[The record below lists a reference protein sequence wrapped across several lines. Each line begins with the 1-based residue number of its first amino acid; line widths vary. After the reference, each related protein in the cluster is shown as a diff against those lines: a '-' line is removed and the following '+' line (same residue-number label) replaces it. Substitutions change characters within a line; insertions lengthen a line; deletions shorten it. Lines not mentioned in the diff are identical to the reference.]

1 MPETTIS
8 APATRVAL
16 ITGGTTGI
24 GAVTAL
30 AFRDAGYRVAV
41 TYLGNA
47 EQAQAFSQ
55 SSGIPAFEWDAADS
69 DACEAGIA
77 QVAAALGPVDI
88 LVNNAGVTRDASFAK
103 MTTEQWRQVVRNDL
117 DSCFAMSHAVWPG
130 MKERGWG
137 RIVSLSSINGQAG
150 QFGQAN
156 YSAAKAGVLGLT
168 KALALEGARHGI
180 TVNAIAPGYV
190 ATEMVKA
197 VPEKVMEG
205 IVARIPVGRI
215 GEPSEIAR
223 CVLFLA
229 AEEAGYITGSTL
241 SVNGGLR
248 MD

>member
-1 MPETTIS
+1 MSETTT
-8 APATRVAL
+8 PRVVL

-24 GAVTAL
+24 GAATAQ

-41 TYLGNA
+41 TYLGNPK
-47 EQAQAFSQ
+47 QAQAFSE
-55 SSGIPAFEWDAADS
+55 STGIPAFEWDAAD
-69 DACEAGIA
+69 DAACEAGIA
-77 QVAAALGPVDI
+77 QVTAALGPVDI

-117 DSCFAMSHAVWPG
+117 DSCFAMSHAVWAG

-137 RIVSLSSINGQAG
+137 RIISLSSVNGQAG

-190 ATEMVKA
+190 GTEMVRA

>member
-1 MPETTIS
+1 MNEILSS
-8 APATRVAL
+8 ARVAL

-24 GAVTAL
+24 GAATAC

-47 EQAQAFSQ
+47 EQAEAFSQ
-55 SSGIPAFEWDAADS
+55 ESGIPSFEWDASDS
-69 DACEAGIA
+69 DACVAGVA

-88 LVNNAGVTRDASFAK
+88 LVNNAGITRDASFAR
-103 MTTEQWRQVVRNDL
+103 MTPEQWRQVVRNDL
-117 DSCFAMSHAVWPG
+117 DSCFSMSHAVWGG

-137 RIVSLSSINGQAG
+137 RIVSLSSVNGQAG

-168 KALALEGARHGI
+168 KALAQEGARHGI
-180 TVNAIAPGYV
+180 TVNAIAPGYIE
-190 ATEMVKA
+190 TEMVRA

-215 GEPSEIAR
+215 GQPSEIAR

-241 SVNGGLR
+241 SVNGGMR